1 MSEKCSIINNSLLAQ
16 IRIKNMLAEGLISYI
31 HTLEDTVSRDR
42 WFIAQIRKQYPDV
55 FEKILSERRIKFNG
69 ENNE

>member
-1 MSEKCSIINNSLLAQ
+1 
-16 IRIKNMLAEGLISYI
+16 MLAEGLISYI